1 MESTVATNEK
11 QVTVAVPEDRVAEF
25 YAWYARF
32 LEAPR
37 WRGRRRRHGWGCGHH
52 GEGRRRE
59 ERAPAEGEAESTR
72 EVADVR
78 EV

>member
-1 MESTVATNEK
+1 MESTNATSEK

-32 LEAPR
+32 LDAPR
-37 WRGRRRRHGWGCGHH
+37 WRERRRHHGWGCGH
-52 GEGRRRE
+52 GRGGRQRE
-59 ERAPAEGEAESTR
+59 ERAPAEQEGEPTR
-72 EVADVR
+72 DVTDVR